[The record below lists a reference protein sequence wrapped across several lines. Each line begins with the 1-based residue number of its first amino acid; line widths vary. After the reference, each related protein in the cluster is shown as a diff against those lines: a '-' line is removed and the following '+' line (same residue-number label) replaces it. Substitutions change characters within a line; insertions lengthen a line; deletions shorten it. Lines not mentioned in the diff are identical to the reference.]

1 MSNPQYPHQQPGYG
15 YPQQPGQQPYGQPPF
30 PQPQPPKKRSTGK
43 IVGLGCL
50 GIVALFVLIG
60 IIAAVAGGG
69 GDSDSASSSSSDTP
83 AAAAPKDDK
92 EAADDEKKED
102 PKPAPAPVKV
112 TAKKTGF
119 SKSILAQDRNYT
131 SVLVTVTNNSDDKV
145 DVNPLYFTVTD
156 TGGTKHT
163 AELGVDEKQIDT
175 VDLAPGENITGTIT
189 GKGTFTPKYVTYTD
203 GLLGDSLRADVK

>member
-1 MSNPQYPHQQPGYG
+1 MDRVVPSSHRQWLTHRCTSRGDHEQPAV
-15 YPQQPGQQPYGQPPF
+15 
-30 PQPQPPKKRSTGK
+30 T
-43 IVGLGCL
+43 
-50 GIVALFVLIG
+50 
-60 IIAAVAGGG
+60 AAA
-69 GDSDSASSSSSDTP
+69 ARIRLP
-83 AAAAPKDDK
+83 AAARTAALLPAPVPAAPAAEEAQHREDK
-92 EAADDEKKED
+92 EAAADEKKED

-145 DVNPLYFTVTD
+145 DVNPLYFT
-156 TGGTKHT
+156 
-163 AELGVDEKQIDT
+163 
-175 VDLAPGENITGTIT
+175 GTIT

>member
-1 MSNPQYPHQQPGYG
+1 MDRVVPSSHRQWLTHRCTSRGDHEQP
-15 YPQQPGQQPYGQPPF
+15 
-30 PQPQPPKKRSTGK
+30 
-43 IVGLGCL
+43 
-50 GIVALFVLIG
+50 
-60 IIAAVAGGG
+60 AV
-69 GDSDSASSSSSDTP
+69 P
-83 AAAAPKDDK
+83 AAAARIRLPAAARPAALRPAAVRTAPVPAAPAAEEAQHREDK
-92 EAADDEKKED
+92 EAAADEKKED

-119 SKSILAQDRNYT
+119 SKSILAPDRNYT